1 MGATRTKGNFL
12 KATYDAL
19 LKTYEYLTPDLWGY
33 PNLDDHPFEKY
44 AEYLGKAKYVEE

>member
-19 LKTYEYLTPDLWGY
+19 SKTYEYLTPDFWGY
-33 PNLDDHPFEKY
+33 PNLDGHPFEVNADFLSMTK
-44 AEYLGKAKYVEE
+44 